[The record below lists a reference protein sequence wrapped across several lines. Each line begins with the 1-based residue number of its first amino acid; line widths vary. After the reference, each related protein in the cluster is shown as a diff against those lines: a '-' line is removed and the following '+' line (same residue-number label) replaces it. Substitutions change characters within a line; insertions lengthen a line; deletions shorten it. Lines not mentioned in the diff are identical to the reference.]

1 MNENSR
7 NNIFTSKQT
16 KNKVPSN
23 IFRAFQVGTKV
34 WSMFC
39 KAKVNGAFSA
49 GKNKE
54 QGVVL
59 GLYTV

>member
-1 MNENSR
+1 MQIEVKIPENSR

-16 KNKVPSN
+16 KNKLPSN
-23 IFRAFQVGTKV
+23 TFTGFKVGTKV

-49 GKNKE
+49 GKNK
-54 QGVVL
+54 Q
-59 GLYTV
+59 